1 MYRVY
6 LLDAAARELA
16 DLDKPVRQRITQRMK
31 WLAENLEDLNPVAL
45 RGDLAGLYKFRVGDY
60 RVIYEIVHSEEAL
73 VIHIVGHRR
82 EIYR

>member
-1 MYRVY
+1 MYQIY

-16 DLDKPVRQRITQRMK
+16 DLDKSVRQRIIQRMK

-60 RVIYEIVHSEEAL
+60 RVGLLDFAGQSL
-73 VIHIVGHRR
+73 NQP
-82 EIYR
+82 